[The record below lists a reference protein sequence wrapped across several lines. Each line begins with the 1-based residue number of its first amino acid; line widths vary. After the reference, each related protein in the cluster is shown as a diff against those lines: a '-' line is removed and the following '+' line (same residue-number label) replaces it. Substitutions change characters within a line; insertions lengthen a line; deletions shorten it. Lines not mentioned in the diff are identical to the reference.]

1 MTPDDSDSDS
11 GYTGSELATWLQES
25 GRRKAPKELRD
36 LYQPPRPSDP
46 EATPSLVRQPRLL
59 ILFAF
64 MAAAF
69 AGHWFIDVGL
79 KIDSLPSIVFFI
91 AAK

>member
-1 MTPDDSDSDS
+1 MAPDDSDS
-11 GYTGSELATWLQES
+11 GYTGSELASWLQES
-25 GRRKAPKELRD
+25 GRRKVPAALRE
-36 LYQPPRPSDP
+36 LYQPQPPSDP
-46 EATPSLVRQPRLL
+46 ERKSPLLAQPRLL

-69 AGHWFIDVGL
+69 AGHWFIEVEL
-79 KIDSLPSIVFFI
+79 RIESLPSIVFFL